1 MRPGTAVI
9 TGASTGIGR
18 SLARCFARDGHSLV
32 ITSDEPDELAVA
44 ARGLRLEGSPRVE
57 TVIADLSTT
66 GGPQHLYNDVKA
78 LGVRADF
85 FVSNAGRGVLGRF
98 VDNDLDAELNSIR
111 LNVMATTT
119 LTKLFARDMVQRG
132 RGRIM
137 ITSSLV
143 AFAPAQNLAVYSATK
158 AYNFAL
164 STALGG
170 ELRERGVTVTAL
182 MPDLTDTA
190 FFARNGMADSVI
202 GKAPKADVDEVAQAG
217 YRAMMR
223 GDDHVVAPLT
233 AKVKAAASHLIP
245 SRILSAIA
253 RAN

>member
-1 MRPGTAVI
+1 VKPGTAVI

-18 SLARCFARDGHSLV
+18 ALARCFARDGHSLV
-32 ITSDEPDELAVA
+32 ITADEASELDVA
-44 ARGLRLEGSPRVE
+44 ARALRLEGAPRVE
-57 TVIADLSTT
+57 ALVADLSTED
-66 GGPQHLYNDVKA
+66 GPSRFHDEVRA

-98 VDNDLDAELNSIR
+98 VETDLADELSSIR
-111 LNVMATTT
+111 LNVTATTV
-119 LTKLFARDMVQRG
+119 LTKLFAREMAERG
-132 RGRIM
+132 RGRIL

-143 AFAPAQNLAVYSATK
+143 AFAPAQNLSVYSATK

-170 ELRERGVTVTAL
+170 ELRQSGVSVTAL

-190 FFARNGMADSVI
+190 FFERNGMADSVI
-202 GKAPKADVDEVAQAG
+202 GKAPKADVDAVAQAG

-223 GDDHVVAPLT
+223 GDDHVVAPFS
-233 AKVKAAASHLIP
+233 AKLKAAASHVIP
-245 SRILSAIA
+245 ARILTAIA
-253 RAN
+253 RAG